1 MADRPAWLMPDFIAL
16 TEAAPPGQGL
26 PVFVH
31 ARAVM
36 AVEDVGKG
44 AGSLVHI
51 PTAAEPFE
59 VRETPE
65 QVFAAITDATR

>member
-16 TEAAPPGQGL
+16 TEAGPNGQGL

-36 AVEDVGKG
+36 AVEDVGNG
-44 AGSLVHI
+44 TGSLVHI
-51 PTAAEPFE
+51 PTAADAFE
-59 VRETPE
+59 VKETPE
-65 QVFAAITDATR
+65 QVFAAITEATR